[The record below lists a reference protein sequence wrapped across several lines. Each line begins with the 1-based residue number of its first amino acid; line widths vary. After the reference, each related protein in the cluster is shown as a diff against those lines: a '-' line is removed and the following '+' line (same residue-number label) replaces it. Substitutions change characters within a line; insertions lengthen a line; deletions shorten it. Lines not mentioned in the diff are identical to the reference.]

1 MRREGQEAAPDRN
14 RALRLL
20 PRRLR
25 AKPLVVVF
33 VVVATTDL
41 VFAVDSIPAIFAV
54 TSEPFVVFA
63 ANAFAMLGL
72 RALYFLLAGMM
83 DRFVYLSHGL
93 ALILAFIGT
102 KMLLIDVWHPPI
114 WLSLGVIVA
123 VLAATV
129 VLSLRAEPEG
139 TCRVTR
145 RARIAAACGRVVE
158 SSWFDPL
165 MLSIIAVNA
174 VTLGLE
180 TYDSIDA
187 AIGRELHLANDV
199 ILGLFVVEL
208 ALRMAAFADRP
219 REFFRSGWN
228 VFDFVVIAASFVPGV
243 RENATLLRLVRL
255 LRIVRAVRLLPD
267 LRVLTVAV
275 GRSIPGVAS
284 LAAITLLLVY
294 VYGMVGW
301 VIFHDHDPANF
312 EDIGQ
317 SMVTMFVLLTLENLP
332 VYIARGQELSD
343 WTLLF
348 YVSYVLLASFLIFNL
363 FIGIV
368 INSME
373 EARAIELH
381 RAERAL
387 LDDDTAD
394 DERAHAV
401 VLEERL
407 RAMRAALD
415 ELERDVRA
423 KT

>member
-1 MRREGQEAAPDRN
+1 
-14 RALRLL
+14 
-20 PRRLR
+20 
-25 AKPLVVVF
+25 
-33 VVVATTDL
+33 
-41 VFAVDSIPAIFAV
+41 
-54 TSEPFVVFA
+54 
-63 ANAFAMLGL
+63 
-72 RALYFLLAGMM
+72 
-83 DRFVYLSHGL
+83 
-93 ALILAFIGT
+93 
-102 KMLLIDVWHPPI
+102 
-114 WLSLGVIVA
+114 
-123 VLAATV
+123 
-129 VLSLRAEPEG
+129 
-139 TCRVTR
+139 VTR
-145 RARIAAACGRVVE
+145 RARIAAACARIVE

-180 TYDSIDA
+180 TYESIDA
-187 AIGRELHLANDV
+187 AIGRELRLANGI
-199 ILGLFVVEL
+199 ILGIFVVEL

-228 VFDFVVIAASFVPGV
+228 VFDFVVIGASFVPGV

-294 VYGMVGW
+294 VYGMLGW
-301 VIFHDHDPANF
+301 LIFHEHDPANF

-332 VYIARGQELSD
+332 VYIERGQELSD

-348 YVSYVLLASFLIFNL
+348 YVSYVLVASFLIFNL

-381 RAERAL
+381 RAEREL
-387 LDDDTAD
+387 LNDDTAD
-394 DERAHAV
+394 DAHAHAV

-407 RAMRAALD
+407 RALRAAVD
-415 ELERDVRA
+415 ELEQEVRA
-423 KT
+423 KP

>member
-1 MRREGQEAAPDRN
+1 M
-14 RALRLL
+14 
-20 PRRLR
+20 
-25 AKPLVVVF
+25 
-33 VVVATTDL
+33 
-41 VFAVDSIPAIFAV
+41 
-54 TSEPFVVFA
+54 
-63 ANAFAMLGL
+63 
-72 RALYFLLAGMM
+72 
-83 DRFVYLSHGL
+83 
-93 ALILAFIGT
+93 
-102 KMLLIDVWHPPI
+102 
-114 WLSLGVIVA
+114 
-123 VLAATV
+123 
-129 VLSLRAEPEG
+129 
-139 TCRVTR
+139 TR
-145 RARIAAACGRVVE
+145 RARVAAACGRVVE

-165 MLSIIAVNA
+165 MLAIIAVNA

-187 AIGRELHLANDV
+187 AIGRELHLANGV
-199 ILGLFVVEL
+199 ILGLFVIEL

-219 REFFRSGWN
+219 RDFFRSGWN

-275 GRSIPGVAS
+275 GRSVPGVAS

-312 EDIGQ
+312 ENIGQ

-332 VYIARGQELSD
+332 AYIERGQGLSD

-387 LDDDTAD
+387 LDEDPAD

-401 VLEERL
+401 VIEERL
-407 RAMRAALD
+407 RTMRAALD
-415 ELERDVRA
+415 DLERDVRA
-423 KT
+423 KS

>member
-1 MRREGQEAAPDRN
+1 VTVRR
-14 RALRLL
+14 
-20 PRRLR
+20 
-25 AKPLVVVF
+25 
-33 VVVATTDL
+33 
-41 VFAVDSIPAIFAV
+41 
-54 TSEPFVVFA
+54 
-63 ANAFAMLGL
+63 
-72 RALYFLLAGMM
+72 
-83 DRFVYLSHGL
+83 
-93 ALILAFIGT
+93 
-102 KMLLIDVWHPPI
+102 
-114 WLSLGVIVA
+114 
-123 VLAATV
+123 
-129 VLSLRAEPEG
+129 
-139 TCRVTR
+139 
-145 RARIAAACGRVVE
+145 RIAAACARVVE

-165 MLSIIAVNA
+165 MLAIIALNA

-199 ILGLFVVEL
+199 ILGIFVVEL

-219 REFFRSGWN
+219 RDFFRSGWN
-228 VFDFVVIAASFVPGV
+228 VFDFVVIGASFVPGV

-275 GRSIPGVAS
+275 GRSVPGVAS

-294 VYGMVGW
+294 VYGMLGW
-301 VIFHDHDPANF
+301 LIFHEHDPANF

-348 YVSYVLLASFLIFNL
+348 YVSYVLVASFLIFNL

-381 RAERAL
+381 RAEREL
-387 LDDDTAD
+387 LDEHHAN

-401 VLEERL
+401 VLRERL
-407 RAMRAALD
+407 HHLKDAVEDLER
-415 ELERDVRA
+415 ELEAQNRSRVR
-423 KT
+423 

>member
-1 MRREGQEAAPDRN
+1 M
-14 RALRLL
+14 
-20 PRRLR
+20 
-25 AKPLVVVF
+25 
-33 VVVATTDL
+33 
-41 VFAVDSIPAIFAV
+41 
-54 TSEPFVVFA
+54 
-63 ANAFAMLGL
+63 
-72 RALYFLLAGMM
+72 
-83 DRFVYLSHGL
+83 
-93 ALILAFIGT
+93 
-102 KMLLIDVWHPPI
+102 
-114 WLSLGVIVA
+114 
-123 VLAATV
+123 
-129 VLSLRAEPEG
+129 
-139 TCRVTR
+139 TR
-145 RARIAAACGRVVE
+145 RARIAAGCGRIVE
-158 SSWFDPL
+158 STWFDPL
-165 MLSIIAVNA
+165 MLSIIAINA

-180 TYDSIDA
+180 TYQSIDA
-187 AIGRELHLANDV
+187 SIGDELHLLNDV

-208 ALRMAAFADRP
+208 ALRMGAFADRP
-219 REFFRSGWN
+219 RAFFRSGWN
-228 VFDFVVIAASFVPGV
+228 VFDFVVITASFVPGV

-275 GRSIPGVAS
+275 GRSVPGVAS

-332 VYIARGQELSD
+332 AYIERGQALSD

-387 LDDDTAD
+387 LVDDTAD
-394 DERAHAV
+394 DERAHEV

-407 RAMRAALD
+407 RALRAAVE
-415 ELERDVRA
+415 ELEREVRA
-423 KT
+423 KS

>member
-1 MRREGQEAAPDRN
+1 M
-14 RALRLL
+14 
-20 PRRLR
+20 
-25 AKPLVVVF
+25 
-33 VVVATTDL
+33 
-41 VFAVDSIPAIFAV
+41 
-54 TSEPFVVFA
+54 
-63 ANAFAMLGL
+63 
-72 RALYFLLAGMM
+72 
-83 DRFVYLSHGL
+83 
-93 ALILAFIGT
+93 
-102 KMLLIDVWHPPI
+102 
-114 WLSLGVIVA
+114 
-123 VLAATV
+123 
-129 VLSLRAEPEG
+129 
-139 TCRVTR
+139 TR

-165 MLSIIAVNA
+165 MLAIIAVNA

-187 AIGRELHLANDV
+187 AIGRELHLANGV
-199 ILGLFVVEL
+199 ILGLFVIEL

-219 REFFRSGWN
+219 RDFFRSGWN

-275 GRSIPGVAS
+275 GRSVPGVAS

-312 EDIGQ
+312 ENIGQ

-332 VYIARGQELSD
+332 AYIERGQALSD

-387 LDDDTAD
+387 LDEEPDD

-401 VLEERL
+401 VIEERL
-407 RAMRAALD
+407 RAMRTALD

-423 KT
+423 KP

>member
-1 MRREGQEAAPDRN
+1 M
-14 RALRLL
+14 
-20 PRRLR
+20 
-25 AKPLVVVF
+25 
-33 VVVATTDL
+33 T
-41 VFAVDSIPAIFAV
+41 
-54 TSEPFVVFA
+54 
-63 ANAFAMLGL
+63 
-72 RALYFLLAGMM
+72 
-83 DRFVYLSHGL
+83 GL
-93 ALILAFIGT
+93 A
-102 KMLLIDVWHPPI
+102 
-114 WLSLGVIVA
+114 
-123 VLAATV
+123 
-129 VLSLRAEPEG
+129 
-139 TCRVTR
+139 
-145 RARIAAACGRVVE
+145 ARSRRVVE

-165 MLSIIAVNA
+165 MLAVIAVNA

-187 AIGRELHLANDV
+187 ALGRELHTANDA

-208 ALRMAAFADRP
+208 LLRIAAHADRLGG
-219 REFFRSGWN
+219 FFRSGWN

-294 VYGMVGW
+294 VYGMIGW
-301 VIFHDHDPANF
+301 VVFHEHDPANF
-312 EDIGQ
+312 ADIGQ
-317 SMVTMFVLLTLENLP
+317 AMVTMFVLLTLENLP
-332 VYIARGQELSD
+332 AYIERGQELSD

-381 RAERAL
+381 RAEREL
-387 LDDDTAD
+387 LED
-394 DERAHAV
+394 DEHAHAV

-407 RAMRAALD
+407 RAMRSALD
-415 ELERDVRA
+415 ELEREVRA
-423 KT
+423 QRQARRLDGDSSRPSRAPPLARRSEL

>member
-1 MRREGQEAAPDRN
+1 M
-14 RALRLL
+14 
-20 PRRLR
+20 
-25 AKPLVVVF
+25 
-33 VVVATTDL
+33 
-41 VFAVDSIPAIFAV
+41 
-54 TSEPFVVFA
+54 
-63 ANAFAMLGL
+63 
-72 RALYFLLAGMM
+72 
-83 DRFVYLSHGL
+83 
-93 ALILAFIGT
+93 
-102 KMLLIDVWHPPI
+102 
-114 WLSLGVIVA
+114 
-123 VLAATV
+123 
-129 VLSLRAEPEG
+129 
-139 TCRVTR
+139 R
-145 RARIAAACGRVVE
+145 RARITAACRRIVD

-165 MLSIIAVNA
+165 MLGVIAVNA

-187 AIGRELHLANDV
+187 AIGAQLQLVNEM

-208 ALRMAAFADRP
+208 LIRMGAHAERP
-219 REFFRSGWN
+219 TDFFRSGWN
-228 VFDFVVIAASFVPGV
+228 VFDFIVIGASFVPGV

-294 VYGMVGW
+294 VYGMIGW

-312 EDIGQ
+312 ANIGQ

-332 VYIARGQELSD
+332 AYIERGQQLSD

-348 YVSYVLLASFLIFNL
+348 YVSYVLMASFLIFNL

-381 RAERAL
+381 RAEREI
-387 LDDDTAD
+387 LDDDETD
-394 DERAHAV
+394 HEHAHAV

-407 RAMRAALD
+407 RAMRSALD
-415 ELERDVRA
+415 ELEREVRA
-423 KT
+423 QGGNGGPPLARSSEL

>member
-1 MRREGQEAAPDRN
+1 M
-14 RALRLL
+14 
-20 PRRLR
+20 
-25 AKPLVVVF
+25 
-33 VVVATTDL
+33 TT
-41 VFAVDSIPAIFAV
+41 
-54 TSEPFVVFA
+54 
-63 ANAFAMLGL
+63 
-72 RALYFLLAGMM
+72 
-83 DRFVYLSHGL
+83 
-93 ALILAFIGT
+93 
-102 KMLLIDVWHPPI
+102 
-114 WLSLGVIVA
+114 
-123 VLAATV
+123 
-129 VLSLRAEPEG
+129 
-139 TCRVTR
+139 
-145 RARIAAACGRVVE
+145 RARLGSACRRVVE

-165 MLSIIAVNA
+165 MLGVIAVNA

-187 AIGRELHLANDV
+187 SIGSELHLANEV

-208 ALRMAAFADRP
+208 LVRLGAHAQHP
-219 REFFRSGWN
+219 GGFFRSGWN
-228 VFDFVVIAASFVPGV
+228 VFDFIVIAASFVPGV

-255 LRIVRAVRLLPD
+255 LRIARAVRLLPD
-267 LRVLTVAV
+267 LRMLTIAV

-294 VYGMVGW
+294 IYGMIGW

-312 EDIGQ
+312 DDIGQ

-332 VYIARGQELSD
+332 AYIERGQDLSN

-373 EARAIELH
+373 QARAIELH

-387 LDDDTAD
+387 LDEETAN
-394 DERAHAV
+394 DEQAHAV

-407 RAMRAALD
+407 RALRSAVE
-415 ELERDVRA
+415 ELEREVRA
-423 KT
+423 QRAA

>member
-1 MRREGQEAAPDRN
+1 M
-14 RALRLL
+14 
-20 PRRLR
+20 
-25 AKPLVVVF
+25 
-33 VVVATTDL
+33 
-41 VFAVDSIPAIFAV
+41 
-54 TSEPFVVFA
+54 
-63 ANAFAMLGL
+63 
-72 RALYFLLAGMM
+72 
-83 DRFVYLSHGL
+83 
-93 ALILAFIGT
+93 
-102 KMLLIDVWHPPI
+102 
-114 WLSLGVIVA
+114 
-123 VLAATV
+123 
-129 VLSLRAEPEG
+129 
-139 TCRVTR
+139 TR
-145 RARIAAACGRVVE
+145 RAWIAAGCGRIVQ

-165 MLSIIAVNA
+165 MLAIIAVNA

-180 TYDSIDA
+180 TYESIDA
-187 AIGRELHLANDV
+187 AIGDELHLLNDV

-208 ALRMAAFADRP
+208 ALRIAAFADRP

-228 VFDFVVIAASFVPGV
+228 VFDFVVITASFVPGI

-332 VYIARGQELSD
+332 AYIERGQDLSD

-381 RAERAL
+381 RAEREIL
-387 LDDDTAD
+387 EDGTAD
-394 DERAHAV
+394 HERAHAV

-407 RAMRAALD
+407 RALRAAVE
-415 ELERDVRA
+415 ELEQEVRA
-423 KT
+423 KL

>member
-1 MRREGQEAAPDRN
+1 VT
-14 RALRLL
+14 
-20 PRRLR
+20 LR
-25 AKPLVVVF
+25 A
-33 VVVATTDL
+33 
-41 VFAVDSIPAIFAV
+41 
-54 TSEPFVVFA
+54 
-63 ANAFAMLGL
+63 
-72 RALYFLLAGMM
+72 
-83 DRFVYLSHGL
+83 
-93 ALILAFIGT
+93 
-102 KMLLIDVWHPPI
+102 
-114 WLSLGVIVA
+114 
-123 VLAATV
+123 
-129 VLSLRAEPEG
+129 
-139 TCRVTR
+139 RVG
-145 RARIAAACGRVVE
+145 AACRRIVD

-165 MLSIIAVNA
+165 MLGVIAVNA

-180 TYDSIDA
+180 TYDTIDA
-187 AIGRELHLANDV
+187 AVGAQLHLANEI

-208 ALRMAAFADRP
+208 LIRMGAHAEHPAG
-219 REFFRSGWN
+219 FFRSGWN

-301 VIFHDHDPANF
+301 VIFHEHDPANF

-332 VYIARGQELSD
+332 VYIERGQELSD

-373 EARAIELH
+373 EARAIELQ
-381 RAERAL
+381 RAEREL
-387 LDDDTAD
+387 LDEDDTD
-394 DERAHAV
+394 HEHAHEV

-407 RAMRAALD
+407 RALRSAID
-415 ELERDVRA
+415 ELEREVRA
-423 KT
+423 QRQEPRRRPVSRPRGPTAGAKV

>member
-1 MRREGQEAAPDRN
+1 
-14 RALRLL
+14 
-20 PRRLR
+20 
-25 AKPLVVVF
+25 
-33 VVVATTDL
+33 
-41 VFAVDSIPAIFAV
+41 V
-54 TSEPFVVFA
+54 T
-63 ANAFAMLGL
+63 G
-72 RALYFLLAGMM
+72 
-83 DRFVYLSHGL
+83 
-93 ALILAFIGT
+93 
-102 KMLLIDVWHPPI
+102 
-114 WLSLGVIVA
+114 
-123 VLAATV
+123 
-129 VLSLRAEPEG
+129 
-139 TCRVTR
+139 
-145 RARIAAACGRVVE
+145 RARIAAVCGRIVE

-165 MLSIIAVNA
+165 MLSIIAINA

-180 TYDSIDA
+180 TYESIDA
-187 AIGRELHLANDV
+187 SIGDELHLLNDV

-208 ALRMAAFADRP
+208 AVRMAAHADRP

-275 GRSIPGVAS
+275 GRSVPGVAS

-301 VIFHDHDPANF
+301 VIFHDHDPADF
-312 EDIGQ
+312 ENIGQ

-332 VYIARGQELSD
+332 VYIERGQALSD

-407 RAMRAALD
+407 RALHAAVD
-415 ELERDVRA
+415 ELEREVRA
-423 KT
+423 KG